1 MKKLSRIILNNIK
14 AMVTF
19 KRIVSIIFIFVIIN
33 IITSSTSEI
42 TNLNDVFKNS
52 FYGIKKIIDMPS
64 EFFKFMMYQMFLI
77 YLVLIFF
84 HNEINNRS
92 SITILRIGSI
102 NLWAK
107 GMVISIILL
116 VIFYHIIGFLTLS
129 ILNIKMLYISIDVIE
144 LLNIFLALILI
155 NIIWSLITVILC
167 ILIKNEATLFCIT
180 LAIFCIATTIDIEN
194 KGIGKFIVLDK
205 GMLINYYK
213 YNFNFNSTYLFSLLT
228 IGFLYIIFNRLL
240 KKIEF

>member
-14 AMVTF
+14 GMVTF

-107 GMVISIILL
+107 GVVISIILL
-116 VIFYHIIGFLTLS
+116 VIFYHII
-129 ILNIKMLYISIDVIE
+129 
-144 LLNIFLALILI
+144 
-155 NIIWSLITVILC
+155 
-167 ILIKNEATLFCIT
+167 
-180 LAIFCIATTIDIEN
+180 
-194 KGIGKFIVLDK
+194 
-205 GMLINYYK
+205 
-213 YNFNFNSTYLFSLLT
+213 
-228 IGFLYIIFNRLL
+228 
-240 KKIEF
+240 